1 MSGPVERSVGALL
14 GACLTDLGVTGL
26 WGGTLPGL
34 AERGRHDDDDLDR
47 LFADAE
53 GRLGPG
59 PGAALLADGRT
70 LHLSTKPGGDRYR
83 YTVLEVGEL
92 PEAVALW
99 HMHGFPATYEL
110 ELALDLEAP
119 APPELGPV
127 PMGVDRTVPV
137 LDPSLAEEDVV
148 IVAGPGVIR
157 SAATTSLVTTA
168 GRAAAGV
175 LNTWGAKGVFR
186 WDDPRHHGTF
196 GLQAR
201 DLELSGLAEAGL
213 VIATGIDPLELPPG
227 GLGHGLVLEVPPNQ
241 LTALVHHWPDPTR
254 PVPPPPPLYQNLSLA
269 LAPLY
274 RSEGMPLAP
283 PRAAADLAETTPPG
297 GVVVADPGEAGLW
310 VARTFP
316 TRTPESVLV
325 PATVAPGFAAAASY
339 VGARLGRPAL
349 GVTAAPVDDVTPR
362 VLDVARSEGA
372 DVALVVWDEEAAPL
386 AGVAD
391 HPRLLRSLWDAAGV
405 RVRHVPIDLDQLR
418 VLTGVAGPVTAFS
431 G

>member
-1 MSGPVERSVGALL
+1 MAQLIERSVGALL
-14 GACLTDLGVTGL
+14 GACLADVGVTGV

-34 AERGRHDDDDLDR
+34 AERGAHGDELDR

-59 PGAALLADGRT
+59 PGAALVGDGRT

-83 YTVLEVGEL
+83 YTILEVGEL

-110 ELALDLEAP
+110 ELALDLDAP

-127 PMGVDRTVPV
+127 PLGSDRTVPV
-137 LDPSLAEEDVV
+137 LDPSLADENVV

-157 SAATTSLVTTA
+157 SGAEAALGTTA

-175 LNTWGAKGVFR
+175 LNTWGAKGVLR

-201 DLELSGLAEAGL
+201 DLELSGIPDAGL

-227 GLGHGLVLEVPPNQ
+227 GLGDGLILEVPPGQ
-241 LTALVHHWPDPTR
+241 LTALVYHWPDPTR
-254 PVPPPPPLYQNLSLA
+254 AVPPPPPLYQNLSLA

-274 RSEGMPLAP
+274 RSERMPLAP
-283 PRAAADLAETTPPG
+283 PRAAADLAETCPSG

-310 VARTFP
+310 IARTFP
-316 TRTPESVLV
+316 TRTPDSVLV
-325 PATVAPGFAAAASY
+325 PATVSPGFAAAASY
-339 VGARLGRPAL
+339 VGHRLGRPAL
-349 GVTAAPVDDVTPR
+349 GVSTAPLDDMTSQ
-362 VLDVARSEGA
+362 VLDVARGEQA
-372 DVALVVWDEEAAPL
+372 DLALVVWDEGAPALTSVTEHPQLL
-386 AGVAD
+386 A
-391 HPRLLRSLWDAAGV
+391 SLWQGSGV
-405 RVRHVPIDLDQLR
+405 RLRAVPVDLDELTT
-418 VLTGVAGPVTAFS
+418 LTGVAGPVTAFAP
-431 G
+431 

>member
-1 MSGPVERSVGALL
+1 MTELRERSVAALL
-14 GACLTDLGVTGL
+14 SECLIDLGVIGV

-34 AERGRHDDDDLDR
+34 VHRGRHADDLDR

-59 PGAALLADGRT
+59 PGAALVADGRT
-70 LHLSTKPGGDRYR
+70 LHISTKPGGDRYR
-83 YTVLEVGEL
+83 FTVLEVGEL

-99 HMHGFPATYEL
+99 HMHGFPATYEI
-110 ELALDLEAP
+110 ELGLDLEAP
-119 APPELGPV
+119 APAELGPV
-127 PMGVDRTVPV
+127 PMGADRTVPV
-137 LDPSLAEEDVV
+137 LDTSLADEDVV
-148 IVAGPGVIR
+148 IVAGPGVVR
-157 SAATTSLVTTA
+157 SNAIASLETTA
-168 GRAAAGV
+168 ARAAAGV

-201 DLELSGLAEAGL
+201 DLELSGVTEAGM

-227 GLGHGLVLEVPPNQ
+227 GLGDALVLEVPPRQ

-254 PVPPPPPLYQNLSLA
+254 AIPSPPPLHQNLSLA

-274 RSEGMPLAP
+274 GSEAVPLTP
-283 PRAAADLAETTPPG
+283 PRAAADLAETCPVG

-316 TRTPESVLV
+316 TRAPESVLV
-325 PATVAPGFAAAASY
+325 PATVAHGFAAAASY
-339 VGARLGRPAL
+339 VGHRLGRKAL
-349 GVTAAPVDDVTPR
+349 GVTSAPVDDVTPR
-362 VLDVARSEGA
+362 VLELARAERA
-372 DVALVVWDEEAAPL
+372 DLALVVWDEAAEPL
-386 AGVAD
+386 ATAGD
-391 HPRLLRSLWDAAGV
+391 HPVALDELWRTTGV
-405 RVRHVPIDLDQLR
+405 RVLSVPVDLDQLT
-418 VLTGVAGPVTAFS
+418 VLIDVAGPITAFA